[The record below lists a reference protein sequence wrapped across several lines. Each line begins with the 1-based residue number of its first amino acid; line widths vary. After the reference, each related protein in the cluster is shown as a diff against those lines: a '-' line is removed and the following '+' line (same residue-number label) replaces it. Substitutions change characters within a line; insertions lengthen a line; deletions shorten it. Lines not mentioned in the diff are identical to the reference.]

1 MSEFIATASSIVA
14 KAEELSNLNGQLK
27 AEITALETKV
37 EELKS
42 MWEGDAQMT
51 FNSTFM
57 RDKSRLDAYHAAIQ
71 AYIVTLG
78 DVATNYQN
86 SENKSI
92 SIAGG
97 N

>member
-1 MSEFIATASSIVA
+1 MSEFIATASSILS
-14 KAEELSNLNGQLK
+14 KAEELSNLNGQLLT
-27 AEITALETKV
+27 EITALETKV

-57 RDKSRLDAYHAAIQ
+57 RDKSRLDAYHSAIQ
-71 AYIVTLG
+71 AYVGTLG
-78 DVATNYQN
+78 EVAVNYQN
-86 SENKSI
+86 SENKSV